1 MGLSNQD
8 YQALSKEIQNQKG
21 GQPLDLDDPVVDAE
35 IFERGMKKQFGDLKK
50 NFREVVD
57 NLRTNDYNTFVRIN
71 QSKA

>member
-1 MGLSNQD
+1 M
-8 YQALSKEIQNQKG
+8 
-21 GQPLDLDDPVVDAE
+21 DLDDPVVDAE